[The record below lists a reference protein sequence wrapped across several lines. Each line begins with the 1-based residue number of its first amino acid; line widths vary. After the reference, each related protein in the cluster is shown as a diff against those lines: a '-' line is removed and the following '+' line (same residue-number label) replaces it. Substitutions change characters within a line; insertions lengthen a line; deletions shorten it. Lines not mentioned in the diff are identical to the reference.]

1 MMLQVAVLG
10 AGRIGKI
17 HAGNV
22 ALNRN
27 AKLVA
32 VADPFGSAAKD
43 LAGQFGCEASLDPL
57 AVIERDDVDAVVVG
71 TPTHTHVP
79 LTLHAVRKGKAV
91 LCEKPIDLDLA
102 KVDAAVGE
110 IERLGGRVMIA
121 FNRRF
126 DPSAQKLRR
135 SIDAGEIGEVRQ
147 VIITSRD
154 PELPPRDYIRHSGGI
169 FRDMVIHDFDMAR
182 WLLGE
187 EPTEVMAIAGALI
200 DPSLAEVDDFDTLM
214 VLMRTASGRQCH
226 INCYRD
232 CVYGYDQRF
241 EILGSSGMLL
251 NDNVRPSTVRRWSRT
266 QTEAQEPLLN
276 FFLERYVEAYR
287 TELDLFIKAVE
298 AGETLPTTPHDGRQA
313 LRLAEC
319 ALESALTG
327 RSVKI

>member
-43 LAGQFGCEASLDPL
+43 LAAQFGCEASLDPL

-71 TPTHTHVP
+71 TPTDTHVP

-187 EPTEVMAIAGALI
+187 EPTEVMAIAGRLI

-298 AGETLPTTPHDGRQA
+298 AGEALPTTPHDGRQA

-327 RSVKI
+327 RSVKV